1 MSALAS
7 SWGELRRVD
16 PSSRPLVF
24 HFLPDEEVIF
34 VDNEHLAEWEEL
46 LAARCGITITPELRR
61 QRTGSGT
68 MGSCG
73 SVGLDYCDDD

>member
-1 MSALAS
+1 MAS
-7 SWGELRRVD
+7 LELSWGQVKRVA

-24 HFLPDEEVIF
+24 HFLPDEDVVF
-34 VDNEHLAEWEEL
+34 VDEHHLADWEEL
-46 LAARCGITITPELRR
+46 LAARCGIVLTPQLRR

-73 SVGLDYCDDD
+73 SVGLDFCDDD